1 MDKIFWRIVTNN
13 RKCDV
18 LNKYMIHSQYC
29 FYLFHPNKQ
38 ELFFPACKYGKLD
51 VIKILLPYVDPTAR
65 DNLAIRWASYNGH
78 LEVVKCLLTIEGSR
92 RVDPTAC
99 DNFAIRLARQNGHL
113 EVVKLLKEYGCK
125 L

>member
-13 RKCDV
+13 CNCYV

-29 FYLFHPNKQ
+29 FHLFHPNKQ

-51 VIKILLPYVDPTAR
+51 VIKILLQHVDPIA
-65 DNLAIRWASYNGH
+65 NNNYAIQMAS
-78 LEVVKCLLTIEGSR
+78 R
-92 RVDPTAC
+92 
-99 DNFAIRLARQNGHL
+99 FGHL
-113 EVVKLLKEYGCK
+113 EVVKLLKEYGCE